1 VMVGLFVFAVA
12 ENLWVLRRSRLQILL
27 PTVLFA
33 LLPPA
38 FPDILWKLPAGFAA
52 AVLFA
57 ASLSF
62 YSPLFLI
69 AGFGAVSQL
78 PIPFDR
84 LPLSWGSIQGATVT
98 LVLLAAAILLTLLVG
113 TGGKPIPPEEL
124 YFAKTLNRHERPL
137 RWETSLGI
145 VIVVFS
151 LIAAAALIFAFL
163 AV

>member
-1 VMVGLFVFAVA
+1 M
-12 ENLWVLRRSRLQILL
+12 
-27 PTVLFA
+27 FA

-38 FPDILWKLPAGFAA
+38 FPDILWRLPAGFAA

-57 ASLSF
+57 TSLSL
-62 YSPLFLI
+62 YAPLFLI

-84 LPLSWGSIQGATVT
+84 LPLSWGSIQGAAVT
-98 LVLLAAAILLTLLVG
+98 LALLAAAILLTLLVG
-113 TGGKPIPPEEL
+113 TRGKPVPPEEL
-124 YFAKTLNRHERPL
+124 YFAKTLNRHERSL
-137 RWETSLGI
+137 LWGTSLGI

-151 LIAAAALIFAFL
+151 LIAAAAVAFAFL